1 MGGRA
6 FVTGQLVGPI
16 ALIVGIVSP
25 PLKLNYK
32 VEEFANPTS
41 FRCYLANIQMY
52 ALMFQGCMSAFDGS

>member
-16 ALIVGIVSP
+16 ARVLGIVSP

-32 VEEFANPTS
+32 VVWLANATS

-52 ALMFQGCMSAFDGS
+52 ALMFDARISAIDDS